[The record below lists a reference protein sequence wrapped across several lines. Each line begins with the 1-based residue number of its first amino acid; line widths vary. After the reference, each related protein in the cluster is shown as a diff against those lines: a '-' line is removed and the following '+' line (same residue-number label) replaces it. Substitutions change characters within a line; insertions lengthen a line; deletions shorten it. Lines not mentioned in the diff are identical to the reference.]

1 MLGPLLFIIF
11 INDIDMAVD
20 AVHCCLLKFADDTKG
35 LHKVNNE
42 DDASKLQKD
51 LDSLYKWSCDWQMLF
66 NLDKCHVLHFGNT
79 NARHDYHINGYPLLH
94 VDKEKDLGVIIDST
108 CTPSKQVSAAALK
121 GNQVLGQLLR
131 TFTYRDRY
139 TFIKLYKQYVR
150 PHLECCIQAWSPWLQ
165 QDVDLLENV
174 QKRAV
179 KAISGLTGTYEEKL
193 KSLKM
198 LSLEDRRRRGD
209 MIETFKL
216 VHGFENVDSS
226 KFFSFSHN
234 TVVTESS
241 VIPIFGLS
249 RSFQT
254 GTQA

>member
-1 MLGPLLFIIF
+1 M
-11 INDIDMAVD
+11 D
-20 AVHCCLLKFADDTKG
+20 
-35 LHKVNNE
+35 E
-42 DDASKLQKD
+42 
-51 LDSLYKWSCDWQMLF
+51 
-66 NLDKCHVLHFGNT
+66 
-79 NARHDYHINGYPLLH
+79 
-94 VDKEKDLGVIIDST
+94 EKDLGIKIDST

-234 TVVTESS
+234 NHHHATRQATVVTESS
-241 VIPIFGLS
+241 VIPVFGLS
-249 RSFQT
+249 QGPSKLELRRNFF
-254 GTQA
+254 TQRVVAPWNALPAKVKTSKTVDAFKVNYDNALSV